1 MGLVT
6 ATSMKQSNDLSFRIL
21 IKTQYCSLNRNYY
34 VWWGGKFYSSNI
46 SRDDLVRKVI
56 AYSK

>member
-1 MGLVT
+1 
-6 ATSMKQSNDLSFRIL
+6 MKQSNDLSFRIL